1 MRRERISED
10 IHIFTSEL
18 YAQVTATAIFTDEGA
33 IVIDTLPFPEESR
46 AMAEFVYSHSQRG
59 VRFVINTHFHAD
71 HVYGNY
77 LFQDAVI
84 IAHRQCRQ
92 KLLEIGERSLRAA
105 KEETPEL
112 AEVELVI
119 PNIVFDHEMGLRLG
133 HRILRLIHLPGHTE
147 DGIGVLV
154 EGDRI
159 LISGDAV
166 MPLPYFAWGD
176 RLQLRHTLQRI
187 REMNLESII
196 QGHGDV
202 LLRGEIPEVLDR
214 HIHYLD
220 CIKEYVAELVNQGQS
235 RAALKHSIPESC
247 GESSIP
253 LDGLVRQLHYANL
266 LRLYEDMTDQGSIEA
281 ILASA

>member
-18 YAQVTATAIFTDEGA
+18 YAHVTATVIFTDEGA
-33 IVIDTLPFPEESR
+33 IVVDTLPFPAESR
-46 AMAEFVYSHSQRG
+46 EMAEFVRAHSPRG

-77 LFQDAVI
+77 LFRDAAI

-92 KLLEIGERSLRAA
+92 KLLEIGEESLKAA
-105 KEETPEL
+105 KAETPGLE
-112 AEVELVI
+112 EVELVL
-119 PNIVFDHEMGLRLG
+119 PTIVFDHEMGLRLG
-133 HRILRLIHLPGHTE
+133 HRLLRLIHLPGHTE

-159 LISGDAV
+159 LIAGDAV

-176 RLQLRHTLQRI
+176 RLQLRHSLQRV

-220 CIKEYVAELVNQGQS
+220 CIRDYVAEVVSQGKPRS
-235 RAALKHSIPESC
+235 VLKSSLPEEC

-266 LRLYEDMTDQGSIEA
+266 LRLYEDMTDQRSIEA